1 MVMPAGPVYVGPP
14 PPPPLPMALRIAYAP
29 FYAAGLLL
37 HYGSYY
43 LIVAPFEVFGRAL
56 GYGVEGGV
64 PDGNDPQQQH

>member
-1 MVMPAGPVYVGPP
+1 
-14 PPPPLPMALRIAYAP
+14 MALRIAYAP